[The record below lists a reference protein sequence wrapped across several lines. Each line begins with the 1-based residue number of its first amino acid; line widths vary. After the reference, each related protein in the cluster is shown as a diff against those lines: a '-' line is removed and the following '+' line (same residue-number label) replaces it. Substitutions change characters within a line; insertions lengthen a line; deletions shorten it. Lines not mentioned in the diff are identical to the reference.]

1 MKTNNFS
8 RETMDDIVFEHRNKT
23 YGAYSLRKMYNQNM
37 SKGLFFSCTLFSL
50 LFLYRPSVNE
60 VISKEICEFHLQE
73 IHEVYINHTIPK
85 YYPPIQSQ
93 TATRSEI
100 FRVVPEET
108 KIVEIPEEKE
118 PPVQSN
124 SNTSEQGT
132 AFGTGESQGNNTG
145 EGTALENP
153 NIEEEPIVEKPNINY
168 TYAEVMPEF
177 EGGYEALLK
186 YLQKNIKYPSIA
198 KENQIEGKV
207 VLNFVVNTEGDLS
220 HVSVI
225 RGIGGG
231 CDEEAIRVVS
241 AMPKWKPGRH
251 NGKTVPVRFTLPIS
265 FRLD

>member
-108 KIVEIPEEKE
+108 KIVETPEVKE

-132 AFGTGESQGNNTG
+132 AAGFGESHGNIG
-145 EGTALENP
+145 EGTTSEFSSVVD
-153 NIEEEPIVEKPNINY
+153 EPPVVKPTVNQ

-207 VLNFVVNTEGDLS
+207 VLNFVVNTEGELS